1 MISIIYSDE
10 FLDHDTG
17 IYHPEQAARLTAI
30 VEALKQTEWQSKL
43 TWHLPTPIEIRD
55 EVIPLIKQVH
65 NQDYVD
71 RLRRICQQGGGRL
84 DADTPVSARSYDVAL
99 LAVSALFNIVSKSKM
114 RRVFGLLQFDVSQ
127 RLTCK
132 NRKFHIY
139 NCKALE
145 FNSSSNY
152 REFDPYPMF

>member
-71 RLRRICQQGGGRL
+71 
-84 DADTPVSARSYDVAL
+84 
-99 LAVSALFNIVSKSKM
+99 
-114 RRVFGLLQFDVSQ
+114 FGLDFN
-127 RLTCK
+127 T
-132 NRKFHIY
+132 
-139 NCKALE
+139 LE
-145 FNSSSNY
+145 HFKQDLVLHKS
-152 REFDPYPMF
+152 